1 MNTESIPLKD
11 LLPDPA
17 NARLHSA
24 QNIDAIKASLK
35 RFGQQKP
42 IVVDGD
48 NIVRAGNGTLVAAT
62 ALGWDTIECVRSGL
76 TGTEMTAFAIA
87 DNRSAELAEWDYE
100 VLGQVLSAL
109 QEEEPNRGVELGWAE
124 HQLVNILAADWE
136 PPTPSDGDLE
146 DFTGVGGGT
155 AGADQ
160 AAPVP
165 RGGEMAI
172 SFSEEDIR
180 QIEECGLILSPD
192 EELPKHRIIMQ
203 LVRARLQG

>member
-1 MNTESIPLKD
+1 MNTETIQIKE

-24 QNIDAIKASLK
+24 KNIEAIKASLR

-42 IVVDGD
+42 IVIDAD

-62 ALGWDTIECVRSGL
+62 ALGWEEIECVRSEL

-100 VLGQVLSAL
+100 VLGQVLAAL
-109 QEEEPNRGVELGWAE
+109 QEEEPERGVELGWAE
-124 HQLVNILAADWE
+124 HELVNILAADWE
-136 PPTPSDGDLE
+136 APAPSDGDLG
-146 DFTGVGGGT
+146 DFGGSDPSGDPSSPD
-155 AGADQ
+155 A
-160 AAPVP
+160 
-165 RGGEMAI
+165 RGGSLSI
-172 SFSEEDIR
+172 TFSDEDIR